1 MCDGDVSQW
10 RTYSLVSLLPC
21 WYFWNLSN
29 NLWTSSF
36 VVIFAQIF
44 PFFLSAKKPLGQGIP
59 EFEQK
64 RHCKLGNSVMAAQA
78 VHYCTLL
85 CNVSTTPEP
94 IHGTSFRIGQKLF
107 WTLQKHKVSIKHQS
121 ISSRH
126 VYLHCVSNLT
136 HPKSLSQTFKHRRQH
151 LSAREISRIQD
162 LTLFSQLFSDGHR
175 TKVFTSLCLLCLI
188 RNWLWDSSGTGDG
201 KRTVIFRSG

>member
-1 MCDGDVSQW
+1 M
-10 RTYSLVSLLPC
+10 LNFF
-21 WYFWNLSN
+21 YFSCRQKEK
-29 NLWTSSF
+29 T
-36 VVIFAQIF
+36 V
-44 PFFLSAKKPLGQGIP
+44 GQGIP

-78 VHYCTLL
+78 VQCTLL

-94 IHGTSFRIGQKLF
+94 IHTSFRIGQKLF
-107 WTLQKHKVSIKHQS
+107 WTSQKHKVSIKHQS

-126 VYLHCVSNLT
+126 VYLHSVSKLT

-162 LTLFSQLFSDGHR
+162 LTLFSQLFSGGHSQNES
-175 TKVFTSLCLLCLI
+175 FHLSLSPLL
-188 RNWLWDSSGTGDG
+188 D
-201 KRTVIFRSG
+201 

>member
-1 MCDGDVSQW
+1 M
-10 RTYSLVSLLPC
+10 LIFF
-21 WYFWNLSN
+21 YFSCKQKEK
-29 NLWTSSF
+29 T
-36 VVIFAQIF
+36 V
-44 PFFLSAKKPLGQGIP
+44 GQGIP

-78 VHYCTLL
+78 VHYCAMCQQPRNQYMVLF
-85 CNVSTTPEP
+85 
-94 IHGTSFRIGQKLF
+94 FRIGQKLF
-107 WTLQKHKVSIKHQS
+107 WSSQKHKVSIKHQS

-126 VYLHCVSNLT
+126 VYLHSVSNLT

>member
-1 MCDGDVSQW
+1 
-10 RTYSLVSLLPC
+10 
-21 WYFWNLSN
+21 
-29 NLWTSSF
+29 
-36 VVIFAQIF
+36 
-44 PFFLSAKKPLGQGIP
+44 
-59 EFEQK
+59 
-64 RHCKLGNSVMAAQA
+64 MAAQA

-94 IHGTSFRIGQKLF
+94 IHSTSLRIGQKLF

-126 VYLHCVSNLT
+126 VYLHSDVSNLT

-188 RNWLWDSSGTGDG
+188 RNWLWDSSARGFSSSGYFKKVQIYKYEIFWRSKLNCRSYFKDLVN
-201 KRTVIFRSG
+201 KYLVIMR

>member
-1 MCDGDVSQW
+1 
-10 RTYSLVSLLPC
+10 
-21 WYFWNLSN
+21 
-29 NLWTSSF
+29 
-36 VVIFAQIF
+36 
-44 PFFLSAKKPLGQGIP
+44 
-59 EFEQK
+59 
-64 RHCKLGNSVMAAQA
+64 MAAQA
-78 VHYCTLL
+78 VHYCALL
-85 CNVSTTPEP
+85 CNMSTTPEP
-94 IHGTSFRIGQKLF
+94 IHTSLRIWQKLF
-107 WTLQKHKVSIKHQS
+107 CTLQKHKVSIKHQS

-188 RNWLWDSSGTGDG
+188 RNWLWDSSARGLEMGKEQSFSSSGYFKKVQRSINTKYSGEANWIVEVIEIIFLKLQNFLVVQQLSWGDAY
-201 KRTVIFRSG
+201 

>member
-1 MCDGDVSQW
+1 MDILICSNFCSNFPIFLVGKKTSWTRNPGVW
-10 RTYSLVSLLPC
+10 AEASLQAGEFC
-21 WYFWNLSN
+21 NG
-29 NLWTSSF
+29 SS
-36 VVIFAQIF
+36 
-44 PFFLSAKKPLGQGIP
+44 G
-59 EFEQK
+59 
-64 RHCKLGNSVMAAQA
+64 
-78 VHYCTLL
+78 CTLL
-85 CNVSTTPEP
+85 CNVSITPEP
-94 IHGTSFRIGQKLF
+94 IHTSLRIGQKLF

-126 VYLHCVSNLT
+126 VYLHSVSNLT

-188 RNWLWDSSGTGDG
+188 RNWLWDSSARGLQVG
-201 KRTVIFRSG
+201 KEQSFSSSG